1 MNNIDATTQFDE
13 RIIKVR
19 RVSKKTKG
27 GNRMGFSTVVVVGDN
42 NGKVGIGH
50 AKAPDVS
57 SAIRKAASYAK
68 RHMINVPMKGTTIPH
83 DIEVK
88 FGAAKV
94 LLKPA
99 PTGTGVIAGGPVRAV
114 LEAAGVKDVVS
125 KILGTNNQGL
135 NVKAA
140 FQALSE
146 LRTTRLGQLSE
157 TRKAQLRKDVGVKD
171 DGDSKLAKMYE
182 EA

>member
-1 MNNIDATTQFDE
+1 MNDQGQTFDE

-42 NGKVGIGH
+42 NGRVGIGH
-50 AKAPDVS
+50 GKAPDVS
-57 SAIRKAASYAK
+57 SAIRKASAYAK
-68 RHMINVPMKGTTIPH
+68 KHMIDVLMRGTTIPH
-83 DIEVK
+83 DVDVK
-88 FGAAKV
+88 FGAARV

-99 PTGTGVIAGGPVRAV
+99 PKGTGVIAGGPVRAV

-125 KILGTNNQGL
+125 KIMGTTNQSS

-140 FQALSE
+140 FAALTM
-146 LRTTRLGQLSE
+146 LRTTKLTSLSE
-157 TRKAQLRKDVGVKD
+157 VRKAKLRKDIGIKD
-171 DGDSKLAKMYE
+171 DSGSSLAKMFE
-182 EA
+182 E